1 MLRYSSTS
9 VVNFNIR
16 KYYLNCL
23 IFFSKNIKCSIN
35 TDRLVL
41 SRFNIFTWIWCR
53 HIFLCM
59 SLISEICCHPKSS
72 LFCARRSSDW
82 GALGI
87 YYFYLLHL
95 ITHLTKSWINSKLRA
110 PSKKSVVWAG
120 STMCPWISRLND
132 RKLLKSWCKNPPL
145 NNSTQVLYVTGGG
158 VG

>member
-110 PSKKSVVWAG
+110 PSKKKRCLGWFNNVSVDIEAEWSETPEVLMQK
-120 STMCPWISRLND
+120 STFE
-132 RKLLKSWCKNPPL
+132 
-145 NNSTQVLYVTGGG
+145 QQYTGFICHRWGG
-158 VG
+158 